1 MTGAVFVIFTIAGV
15 WLDGGQ
21 VPALSDLGIT
31 NEGSAALAAVAVFPI
46 IGITVQGA
54 HYFASAVF
62 SGHPWFDERRW
73 LKDYRWFEDPARR
86 EVRRAVIETIADCC
100 SDTKITQ
107 EYWDFVRN
115 APADA
120 FFVWLYHGR
129 ATSQMIEWA
138 RRRRSYSYLGWNWF
152 LAALG
157 GMAAGALIVATKDN
171 ELVRRQ
177 LLFLIALLWGLAALW
192 SAARMRRDA
201 DTMEALWAASQIDP
215 AFRDC
220 IGRKLPR
227 ATREGNA
234 AD

>member
-1 MTGAVFVIFTIAGV
+1 MKVPLHSQPSPSFRSSALPSRALIISHQQFSQITRGFKSAVG
-15 WLDGGQ
+15 
-21 VPALSDLGIT
+21 LGIT
-31 NEGSAALAAVAVFPI
+31 DGLKI
-46 IGITVQGA
+46 LR
-54 HYFASAVF
+54 
-62 SGHPWFDERRW
+62 ERKW
-73 LKDYRWFEDPARR
+73 
-86 EVRRAVIETIADCC
+86 RAVVETIADCC

-157 GMAAGALIVATKDN
+157 GMATGALIVATKDN

-177 LLFLIALLWGLAALW
+177 LLFLTALLWGLAALW

-215 AFRDC
+215 AFREC

-227 ATREGNA
+227 ATRGGNPA
-234 AD
+234 E

>member
-15 WLDGGQ
+15 WLRGGNI
-21 VPALSDLGIT
+21 PTLGELGVDS
-31 NEGSAALAAVAVFPI
+31 EGSAALAAIAIFPI

-54 HYFASAVF
+54 HYFVSAVV
-62 SGHPWFDERRW
+62 SGHPWFQRW
-73 LKDYRWFEDPARR
+73 LKDYRWFEDPARK
-86 EVRRAVIETIADCC
+86 EVRRAVIEAIDDCC
-100 SDTKITQ
+100 SKSTVGE
-107 EYWDFVRN
+107 EYWNFVRS

-157 GMAAGALIVATKDN
+157 GMAAGALIVATRDN

-177 LLFLIALLWGLAALW
+177 LLFLTALLWGLAALW

-215 AFRDC
+215 AFREC
-220 IGRKLPR
+220 IGRNFPR
-227 ATREGNA
+227 ATREGNP